1 MKQIFRIALL
11 SLAVII
17 SIAPMSDAKNRRS
30 RHHSQSTPAT
40 TKWVDVEH
48 SDTHIFYVQS
58 PVPLPDE
65 NGYVTI
71 LVKQVP
77 KRGYL
82 AAARRQQVDINGSR
96 YKNYTHSVDQY
107 RLDLRN
113 NRFSLITMAHYSNNT
128 LLDIQNCVGISDY
141 WEDIRYGSVISSVMR
156 AVKNAVGY
164 YY

>member
-11 SLAVII
+11 TLAVII
-17 SIAPMSDAKNRRS
+17 SVAPMSDARNRRS
-30 RHHSQSTPAT
+30 RHHSQSSPST
-40 TKWVDVEH
+40 TKWVDVER
-48 SDTHIFYVQS
+48 SNTHIFYVQS
-58 PVPLPDE
+58 PVPTPDE

-82 AAARRQQVDINGSR
+82 AAARRQQVEINGPR
-96 YKNYTHSVDQY
+96 YKNYTHTVDQY

-113 NRFSLITMAHYSNNT
+113 DRFALITMAHYSTNT

-141 WEDIRYGSVISSVMR
+141 WTNVPYGSVISTVMS

-164 YY
+164 Y

>member
-1 MKQIFRIALL
+1 
-11 SLAVII
+11 
-17 SIAPMSDAKNRRS
+17 MSDAKTKRPRQ
-30 RHHSQSTPAT
+30 RSQSTSST

-65 NGYVTI
+65 KGMVTI

-77 KRGYL
+77 MKASL
-82 AAARRQQVDINGSR
+82 AAARKEMVGLNGVR

-107 RLDLRN
+107 VLDLRN
-113 NRFSLITMAHYSNNT
+113 NRYNLITMTHYSYNT
-128 LLDIQNCVGISDY
+128 LLDIQNCAGIDS
-141 WEDIRYGSVISSVMR
+141 WTSIRYGSVIASVMR

-164 YY
+164 Y